1 MSRFDAF
8 LTHTWQID
16 EENRN
21 NHNRVK
27 KIYQKLTDKG
37 LKIWFDENEMNG
49 DVITCMI
56 NGIDQSTVIVACLT
70 QKYIDKVASSNPSD
84 NCFKEFSYATR
95 TKTAT
100 NMIVVPMEAKV
111 MCPTQWKGRVQME
124 LGGLLYESNFA
135 SDDETAFN
143 ANIDCLYRQI
153 VRKAGVTVNVPTATT
168 TTTTTASIH
177 PTATTA
183 TPTTPT
189 ASIHPTATTATPTT
203 PTAHPSGF
211 SIGAK
216 VTWKFEDEDVP
227 KGTVGTIKQFYNEEK
242 KASVVFSTLP
252 SNACFKFNWTR
263 LNLVV

>member
-1 MSRFDAF
+1 MSFDAF

-27 KIYQKLTDKG
+27 RIYQKLTDKG

-153 VRKAGVTVNVPTATT
+153 VRKAGVTVNVPAATTATTATT
-168 TTTTTASIH
+168 TT
-177 PTATTA
+177 
-183 TPTTPT
+183 PT
-189 ASIHPTATTATPTT
+189 ASM
-203 PTAHPSGF
+203 HPSGF
-211 SIGAK
+211 FLGAK

>member
-1 MSRFDAF
+1 MSKFDAF

-27 KIYQKLTDKG
+27 RIYQKLTDKG
-37 LKIWFDENEMNG
+37 LKIWFDENEMND

-135 SDDETAFN
+135 SDDEAAFN
-143 ANIDCLYRQI
+143 ANIDCLYHQI
-153 VRKAGVTVNVPTATT
+153 VRKAGVTANVPTATT

-177 PTATTA
+177 PPTATT
-183 TPTTPT
+183 TTTTMPT
-189 ASIHPTATTATPTT
+189 ASIHP
-203 PTAHPSGF
+203 SGF
-211 SIGAK
+211 FVGAK

-227 KGTVGTIKQFYNEEK
+227 KGTVGTIKQFYDEEK

>member
-1 MSRFDAF
+1 MSFDAF

-27 KIYQKLTDKG
+27 RIYQKLTDKG

-84 NCFKEFSYATR
+84 NCFNEFSYATR

-153 VRKAGVTVNVPTATT
+153 VRKTGVTVNVPAATT
-168 TTTTTASIH
+168 TTT
-177 PTATTA
+177 
-183 TPTTPT
+183 TTPT
-189 ASIHPTATTATPTT
+189 ASIHP
-203 PTAHPSGF
+203 SGF
-211 SIGAK
+211 FVGAK

>member
-1 MSRFDAF
+1 MSFDAF

-27 KIYQKLTDKG
+27 RIYQKLTDKG

-135 SDDETAFN
+135 SDDETAFD

-153 VRKAGVTVNVPTATT
+153 VRKAGVTVNVPTATK
-168 TTTTTASIH
+168 
-177 PTATTA
+177 ATTA
-183 TPTTPT
+183 TTTTPT
-189 ASIHPTATTATPTT
+189 ASIHQ
-203 PTAHPSGF
+203 SGF
-211 SIGAK
+211 SLGAK

-227 KGTVGTIKQFYNEEK
+227 KGTVGTIKQFYDEEK

>member
-153 VRKAGVTVNVPTATT
+153 VRKTGVTVNVPAATT
-168 TTTTTASIH
+168 TTT
-177 PTATTA
+177 
-183 TPTTPT
+183 TTPT
-189 ASIHPTATTATPTT
+189 ASIHP
-203 PTAHPSGF
+203 SGF
-211 SIGAK
+211 FVGAK

>member
-1 MSRFDAF
+1 MSKFDAF

-27 KIYQKLTDKG
+27 RIYQKLTDKG

-168 TTTTTASIH
+168 
-177 PTATTA
+177 ATTA
-183 TPTTPT
+183 TPT
-189 ASIHPTATTATPTT
+189 ASM
-203 PTAHPSGF
+203 HPSGF
-211 SIGAK
+211 SLGAK

-227 KGTVGTIKQFYNEEK
+227 KGTVGTIKQFYDEEK

>member
-1 MSRFDAF
+1 MSFDAF
-8 LTHTWQID
+8 LTHTWQVD

-153 VRKAGVTVNVPTATT
+153 VRKTGVTVNVPAATT
-168 TTTTTASIH
+168 TTT
-177 PTATTA
+177 
-183 TPTTPT
+183 TTPT
-189 ASIHPTATTATPTT
+189 ASIHP
-203 PTAHPSGF
+203 SGF
-211 SIGAK
+211 FVGAK